1 MTTFDREFFQVVDPE
16 SGYPL
21 SLDPQTPNDFTNEE
35 EAREAASAVALERK
49 LPVTVIRLCRNEVTT
64 YFPVTTVQ
72 ERPPTP

>member
-16 SGYPL
+16 GGYPL
-21 SLDPQTPNDFTNEE
+21 VLDPQTPNDFTNEE
-35 EAREAASAVALERK
+35 EAREAASAVALARK
-49 LPVTVIRLCRNEVTT
+49 EPVMVLKFCRTEVTT